1 MDGDQ
6 DVRRYRYR
14 SSNKFEPPLTNVAYL
29 RCPLQMKAVS
39 FSIKERKK
47 KEPFQVYDSFA
58 IGISLLTQQ
67 L

>member
-47 KEPFQVYDSFA
+47 KGTFS
-58 IGISLLTQQ
+58 SL
-67 L
+67 